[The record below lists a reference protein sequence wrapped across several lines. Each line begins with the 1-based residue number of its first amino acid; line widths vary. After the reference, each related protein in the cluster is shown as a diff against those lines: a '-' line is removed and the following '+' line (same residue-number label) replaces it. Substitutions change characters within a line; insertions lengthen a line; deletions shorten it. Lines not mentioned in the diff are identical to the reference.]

1 MDRKP
6 FALALLVALLAA
18 GSPPAP
24 AAAEDVPRDVECL
37 TPAQTDLAVREGR
50 IRPLATIAGPLGREI
65 LRARLCRTEDALVYR
80 LILFDASGGGVRRAG
95 LDARS
100 GRLLYDGRR

>member
-18 GSPPAP
+18 GSPP

>member
-6 FALALLVALLAA
+6 LALALLVTLLAV
-18 GSPPAP
+18 GSPPAV
-24 AAAEDVPRDVECL
+24 AEDAPLEVECL
-37 TPAQTDLAVREGR
+37 SSAQADLAVREGR
-50 IRPLATIAGPLGREI
+50 IRPLTAIAGPLGREI
-65 LRARLCRTEDALVYR
+65 LRARVCRTDETLVYR
-80 LILFDASGGGVRRAG
+80 LILFDASGGVRRAG